1 MFEFSFLDVS
11 GSFGLVAYGALTL
24 NFIIGMFM
32 STGIKKTSYWK
43 KLPPIVNKYPLLTIH
58 NFTAYTAVSAVFL
71 HVFFLLLD
79 KQAGFTLSQLWNP
92 LHFKHQ
98 PQIIL
103 LGTIGSIGFLFLL
116 LTSQKFIKNNLRFRV
131 WKNIHL
137 LAYVFAIFFL
147 IHGLLMD
154 PLLKDRPVDWLDAE
168 KIFTEF
174 CVLLMVIAT
183 VLRFRFHYLSRR
195 P

>member
-1 MFEFSFLDVS
+1 
-11 GSFGLVAYGALTL
+11 
-24 NFIIGMFM
+24 IIGMFM

-103 LGTIGSIGFLFLL
+103 LGTIGS
-116 LTSQKFIKNNLRFRV
+116 
-131 WKNIHL
+131 
-137 LAYVFAIFFL
+137 
-147 IHGLLMD
+147 
-154 PLLKDRPVDWLDAE
+154 
-168 KIFTEF
+168 
-174 CVLLMVIAT
+174 
-183 VLRFRFHYLSRR
+183 
-195 P
+195 